1 MALTLK
7 LIAGSHRGRVRER
20 NEDQVMVHPEHD
32 LAILSDG
39 MGGHRAGD
47 VASRLA
53 VESITEHIAPNGENG
68 LDPGTRTISKS
79 DIRTALQNANQLI
92 RREAKQNPDQSG
104 MGATVVVASFKNERL
119 LAAHLGDSRLYRF
132 RDNKIDR
139 LTDDHTL
146 AQEYLQEGIFEEGD
160 KKNAM
165 YKNMLTRGL
174 GIERKVNPSFV
185 EEPLQAG
192 DVYLLCSD
200 GLTDAVTDETI
211 SKILVRALTRPRE
224 TVTQLIREANKNG
237 GPDNISV
244 IIACVMRNSE

>member
-7 LIAGSHRGRVRER
+7 LVAGSHRGRVRER
-20 NEDQVMVHPEHD
+20 NEDQVMIHPEHD

-39 MGGHRAGD
+39 MGGHLAGH

-53 VESITEHIAPNGENG
+53 VDTITEHIAPNGKNG
-68 LDPGTRTISKS
+68 PDPVTDTLSKS
-79 DIRTALQNANQLI
+79 DIKTALQKANQLI

-132 RDNKIDR
+132 RDNKIVR

-211 SKILVRALTRPRE
+211 SRILMRALTRPRE

-244 IIACVMRNSE
+244 IIACVIRTSE